1 LTGLCIFAWNPL
13 VLLELAGAGH
23 NDAVALVPAA
33 LALGFW
39 SRRWSVAST
48 GTAMVSFLTKATV
61 VVLAPALCWPSFRRA
76 LEEQTLLRWLALHA
90 GVAGALYVVAWQP
103 FWGDGRSAG
112 FLREADQYYDS
123 LTMLL
128 MTAAPASLHDVAPR
142 AIQAVLVLGFAVF
155 YLQQLRAT
163 RDQGKDILRVM
174 WRVSVL
180 YFLVISPFYSAWYM
194 AWPTLVSALIA
205 ERRTTI
211 LTALLC
217 IGAFGTYL
225 VQFVLRPIAMPMVSW
240 TEINAIGLAVAA
252 GPFLLGLWALQPRR
266 QAALALAAT
275 AEA

>member
-1 LTGLCIFAWNPL
+1 
-13 VLLELAGAGH
+13 
-23 NDAVALVPAA
+23 
-33 LALGFW
+33 
-39 SRRWSVAST
+39 
-48 GTAMVSFLTKATV
+48 
-61 VVLAPALCWPSFRRA
+61 
-76 LEEQTLLRWLALHA
+76 
-90 GVAGALYVVAWQP
+90 
-103 FWGDGRSAG
+103 
-112 FLREADQYYDS
+112 
-123 LTMLL
+123 
-128 MTAAPASLHDVAPR
+128 
-142 AIQAVLVLGFAVF
+142 
-155 YLQQLRAT
+155 
-163 RDQGKDILRVM
+163 M

-225 VQFVLRPIAMPMVSW
+225 VQFVLRPIAMPTVSW